1 MDCAKSPNYAPVYR
15 YLAIVNSTECECRSC
30 INAFP
35 IPIRNTTVAVWRA
48 C

>member
-1 MDCAKSPNYAPVYR
+1 MDCTKSPNYSPVYR
-15 YLAIVNSTECECRSC
+15 YLAIANTTECRSC

-35 IPIRNTTVAVWRA
+35 ITVRNTTVAVWRA

>member
-15 YLAIVNSTECECRSC
+15 YLAIVNSTECRSC

>member
-1 MDCAKSPNYAPVYR
+1 MDVNCTNALNYSPVYR
-15 YLAIVNSTECECRSC
+15 YLAIANTTECRSC

-35 IPIRNTTVAVWRA
+35 IPVKNATATVWRA

>member
-1 MDCAKSPNYAPVYR
+1 MDCMKSPNYAPVYR
-15 YLAIVNSTECECRSC
+15 YLAIANTTECRSC

-35 IPIRNTTVAVWRA
+35 IPVKNATVAVWRA